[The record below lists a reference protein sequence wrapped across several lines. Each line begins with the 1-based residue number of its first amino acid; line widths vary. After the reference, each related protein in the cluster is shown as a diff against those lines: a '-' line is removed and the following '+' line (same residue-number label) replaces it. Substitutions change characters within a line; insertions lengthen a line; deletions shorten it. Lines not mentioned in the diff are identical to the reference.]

1 MQGVAKAFS
10 IAYHQVDVR
19 QKTMRIC
26 ESAVSW
32 IHRRSPNVHE
42 ITVYMVEPDNK
53 GASPLCAT
61 VTASFIRTFKVS
73 VFVSCTF
80 DLYRPQRSW
89 GKVMFSQACVILFTE
104 GGCLPQCM
112 LGYTPPRADT
122 PPRSD
127 SPPGPGTTPQDQVH
141 PQVRHPSGTRYTP
154 QNQVHPQDQE
164 HPPVRHPQDQV
175 HPPRADTPRAD
186 TPQSRHPPGP
196 GTPPKARY
204 TPQEHNPQADIP
216 RADTPKSRH
225 SPGPGTPPQGQ
236 VHPPSRHPPRADTP
250 PRPGTCP
257 QTRYTPLG
265 ADTTPGQTPPKTGYT
280 PLDQVHHPPGPRP
293 GGKLRGIRSRPRP
306 KGEIERDQ
314 MQAQTQGGN

>member
-122 PPRSD
+122 PTRSD
-127 SPPGPGTTPQDQVH
+127 TPPGPGTTPPRPGTPPGQTPLWDQVH
-141 PQVRHPSGTRYTP
+141 PPKPGT
-154 QNQVHPQDQE
+154 PQDQE

-204 TPQEHNPQADIP
+204 TPQEHTPQADTPGADPPEQTLPWTRYTPP
-216 RADTPKSRH
+216 RQGTPPKQTPPPEQTPPQDQVHAPRPDTPPWEQTQPLVRQ
-225 SPGPGTPPQGQ
+225 PRRPGTPPW
-236 VHPPSRHPPRADTP
+236 
-250 PRPGTCP
+250 
-257 QTRYTPLG
+257 TRYT
-265 ADTTPGQTPPKTGYT
+265 TP
-280 PLDQVHHPPGPRP
+280 
-293 GGKLRGIRSRPRP
+293 
-306 KGEIERDQ
+306 
-314 MQAQTQGGN
+314 QAHAQGGN